1 MDLGIRGKVAVVC
14 GASAGMGKATA
25 LSLGREGVRLALCA
39 RGQANLEA
47 AAREIQ
53 QATGSEVYCLAT
65 DVADE
70 ESVREFLAQTVVRL
84 GPPDILV
91 NNAGGTPPG
100 NFQDTPEE
108 AWEGAHRLTLQSA
121 VGFCRKVLGGMKE
134 RRWGRIVTITS
145 FTVKQP
151 SETLILSNT
160 YRTGLTAFMK
170 TLAGEVA
177 SFGITVNCVCPGYT
191 DTERLNELAE
201 ALAAKRGTSVAEVR
215 RDWEKSIPVGRLGRP
230 EEIAD
235 VITFLASERA
245 GYLTGASLLVD
256 GGYVRAL
263 V

>member
-25 LSLGREGVRLALCA
+25 LSLAREGVRLALCA
-39 RGQANLEA
+39 RGRSGLEA

-53 QATGSEVYCLAT
+53 QTTGSEVFCLPT
-65 DVADE
+65 DVTDDKA
-70 ESVREFLAQTVVRL
+70 VGEFLAQTVARL

-91 NNAGGTPPG
+91 NNSGGPPPG

-108 AWEGAHRLTLQSA
+108 AWEIAHRLTLQSA
-121 VGFCRKVLGGMKE
+121 VRFCRKVVGEMKE

-145 FTVKQP
+145 LTVKQP
-151 SETLILSNT
+151 LETLILSNT
-160 YRTGLTAFMK
+160 YRSGLTAFMK

-177 SFGITVNCVCPGYT
+177 SFGITVNCVCPGFT
-191 DTERLNELAE
+191 DTERLNELAA
-201 ALAAKRGTSVAEVR
+201 ALAAKRGISIAEVR
-215 RDWEKSIPVGRLGRP
+215 RDWENSIPAGRLARP

-235 VITFLASERA
+235 VITFLASERS

-256 GGYVRAL
+256 GGHVRAL

>member
-25 LSLGREGVRLALCA
+25 LSLRLALCA
-39 RGQANLEA
+39 RGRSGLEA

-53 QATGSEVYCLAT
+53 QTTGSEVFCLPT
-65 DVADE
+65 DVTDDKA
-70 ESVREFLAQTVVRL
+70 VGEFLAQTVARL

-91 NNAGGTPPG
+91 NNSGGPPPG

-108 AWEGAHRLTLQSA
+108 AWEIAHRLTLQSA
-121 VGFCRKVLGGMKE
+121 VRFCRKVVGEMKE

-145 FTVKQP
+145 LTGKQP

-160 YRTGLTAFMK
+160 YRSGLTAFMK

-177 SFGITVNCVCPGYT
+177 PFGITVNCVCPGYT
-191 DTERLNELAE
+191 DTERLNELAA
-201 ALAAKRGTSVAEVR
+201 ALAAKRGISIAEV
-215 RDWEKSIPVGRLGRP
+215 

-256 GGYVRAL
+256 GGHVRAL